1 MSAGTST
8 DTTDPTEPVSRREA
22 MLAKIASLH
31 EEQAQWSGIGRTLQ
45 LRTEPAVLPLGNP
58 DG

>member
-8 DTTDPTEPVSRREA
+8 DTTADPTTAEPVSRREA

-31 EEQAQWSGIGRTLQ
+31 DLGSDGRLV
-45 LRTEPAVLPLGNP
+45 PAS
-58 DG
+58 